1 MSFNP
6 PPGPNQP
13 SFSYQPVPNSAPLT
27 PPTLA
32 PASAPVEPARLPTPA
47 VANLCFFV
55 GVLAFLTLSTVAQL
69 NKWSFF
75 LTSASGEIA
84 LALVAV
90 FFCVMGRYNFKQ
102 TFSLRRVDLL
112 TLFLCL
118 VAGFVGQFAVR
129 FPTALNEWIMQIF
142 GPFPV
147 DQLFPN
153 PPDLAG
159 RLLFFGAVVII
170 GPVCEEA
177 LNRGFVL
184 GGYLHFGFW
193 KTIFF
198 VGLLFG
204 LFHLYPFRFAYTFL
218 LGMALAYLVLVTGSI
233 WSSIAMHIGFN
244 LLGGFSPW
252 ILDWLN
258 QTAGDNGQQVVAGEG
273 SIDLASLLATI
284 PISLIGAGIFLLF
297 VRWITGR
304 MAKRR
309 PELVV
314 GYLGIAR
321 AILPPGR
328 VPPAPTGPFYSPN
341 GRYRYGRYGYER
353 SDTYPNQPQIGANG
367 YGSYPP
373 GPFEAPAQPETPGQG
388 TPPLNSPYTMPQ
400 GYARPG
406 YPPLPPASQPALN
419 PTSPVIPTP
428 LTPQNRLWWRV
439 SFLLIALFYLFTA
452 YSEINIRLHPDRI
465 TPKSSSTTTP
475 INSEDRQSALTY
487 YNNR

>member
-1 MSFNP
+1 
-6 PPGPNQP
+6 
-13 SFSYQPVPNSAPLT
+13 
-27 PPTLA
+27 
-32 PASAPVEPARLPTPA
+32 
-47 VANLCFFV
+47 
-55 GVLAFLTLSTVAQL
+55 
-69 NKWSFF
+69 
-75 LTSASGEIA
+75 
-84 LALVAV
+84 
-90 FFCVMGRYNFKQ
+90 MGRYNFKQ

-112 TLFLCL
+112 TLSLCL

-142 GPFPV
+142 GPFPT

-153 PPDLAG
+153 PTDLPG
-159 RLLFFGAVVII
+159 RLLFFFAVVII

-184 GGYLHFGFW
+184 AGYRHFSFW

-244 LLGGFSPW
+244 LLGGLSPW

-258 QTAGDNGQQVVAGEG
+258 QAAGDNGQQVVAGEG

-284 PISLIGAGIFLLF
+284 PISLIGAGVFLLF
-297 VRWITGR
+297 VRWITRR

-309 PELVV
+309 PELVL

-321 AILPPGR
+321 AILPPEAVGT
-328 VPPAPTGPFYSPN
+328 VPTGPFYSPN
-341 GRYRYGRYGYER
+341 GRYIYGRYGYER
-353 SDTYPNQPQIGANG
+353 SDVYPNQPQIGANG
-367 YGSYPP
+367 YGNYPAEP
-373 GPFEAPAQPETPGQG
+373 SGSATQPETPVQG
-388 TPPLNSPYTMPQ
+388 TTPVNSPYMTPQGMPQGVVPPYTQ

-406 YPPLPPASQPALN
+406 YPSVPATAQSVLN
-419 PTSPVIPTP
+419 PNLPVTPPP
-428 LTPQNRLWWRV
+428 LTPQNRLRWQL
-439 SFLLIALFYLFTA
+439 SFILIALFYLFTA
-452 YSEINIRLHPDRI
+452 YSEINIRLNPDKI
-465 TPKSSSTTTP
+465 TPKSPSTTTP
-475 INSEDRQSALTY
+475 VKSEDRQSVLTY
-487 YNNR
+487 YNNH